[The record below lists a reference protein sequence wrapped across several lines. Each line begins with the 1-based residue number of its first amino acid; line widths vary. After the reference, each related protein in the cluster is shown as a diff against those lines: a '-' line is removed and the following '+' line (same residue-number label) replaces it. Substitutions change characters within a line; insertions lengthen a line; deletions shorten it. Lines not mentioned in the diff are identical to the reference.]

1 MNTVLFVQTI
11 MAFVMGMASLL
22 LVYRILNGYLNR
34 RYQLSEHQN
43 AAYGIFQTGII
54 LATSLML
61 TTIVDPA
68 VNAFRLFSQAGI
80 TAYEGI
86 LVIFYVM
93 MFVIIGVIVTLL
105 LIAAATLLLFSF
117 SKIDEWAEIKNNN
130 VGVALIS
137 AAVVVGL
144 ALVMGENVGHLCE
157 AILPY
162 PQTMF
167 IR

>member
-1 MNTVLFVQTI
+1 MNTILFVQTI

-43 AAYGIFQTGII
+43 AAYGIFQAGII

-86 LVIFYVM
+86 LVLFYVM
-93 MFVIIGVIVTLL
+93 
-105 LIAAATLLLFSF
+105 
-117 SKIDEWAEIKNNN
+117 
-130 VGVALIS
+130 
-137 AAVVVGL
+137 
-144 ALVMGENVGHLCE
+144 
-157 AILPY
+157 
-162 PQTMF
+162 
-167 IR
+167 

>member
-1 MNTVLFVQTI
+1 
-11 MAFVMGMASLL
+11 
-22 LVYRILNGYLNR
+22 
-34 RYQLSEHQN
+34 
-43 AAYGIFQTGII
+43 
-54 LATSLML
+54 ML

-68 VNAFRLFSQAGI
+68 VNAFRIFSQAGI

-86 LVIFYVM
+86 LVLFYVM
-93 MFVIIGVIVTLL
+93 MFVIIGVLVTLL